1 MSDDDKHPI
10 KPEAAAAQ
18 ATDYL
23 GFMGSAVYDL
33 GEGETWTLPNPNMM
47 PPAMKNRYLEHLRFM
62 AEDLDT
68 DERKDPITGEMRPVQ
83 KFPIR
88 HGGKLINDEEL
99 LAIALMGT
107 DAEEDRAAYLKDGTL
122 PAVYAKFLKAG
133 GVPGQLNTAWQM
145 MERQL
150 RERMKQDSKSS

>member
-33 GEGETWTLPNPNMM
+33 GEGDTWALPNPNMM

-62 AEDLDT
+62 SEDLDT
-68 DERKDPITGEMRPVQ
+68 DERKDPITGELRKVQ

-88 HGGKLINDEEL
+88 HDGKLINDEEL

-107 DAEEDRAAYLKDGTL
+107 DAEKDREAYLKDGTL
-122 PAVYAKFLKAG
+122 PDVYAKFLKAG